1 LEVGRF
7 PAAVSRHVEFLSRLL
22 YVWSAFNAIVG
33 LAVLAFSIGAASLAV
48 TASAENPGTEV
59 AAGITAATLAVVAVT
74 ALAWAGV
81 HYLCARGIAD
91 HRPWARALG
100 LALGLFDLPLMPLGT
115 ALGGYALW
123 VLLQEETRRQFG
135 AAPH

>member
-1 LEVGRF
+1 V
-7 PAAVSRHVEFLSRLL
+7 ARHVEFLSRVL
-22 YVWSAFNAIVG
+22 YIWSAFNAIVG

-59 AAGITAATLAVVAVT
+59 AAGITAATLAVVALT

-81 HYLCARGIAD
+81 HYLCARGLSA
-91 HRPWARALG
+91 HRAWARALG
-100 LALGLFDLPLMPLGT
+100 LALGLFDLPLVPLGT

-123 VLLQEETRRQFG
+123 VLLQEDTRRLFG